1 MSSILARR
9 LRACA
14 LWNDEAG
21 ANAWNEHRHDEAAR
35 LWAQAKRLHAQ
46 ADAEEQMAQADAA
59 EIAAA

>member
-46 ADAEEQMAQADAA
+46 ADAA
-59 EIAAA
+59 EIAEAA